1 MVRRMY
7 GERESRIHLDDLR
20 LYVQRPNNQEA
31 FSLYPPPQHFL
42 GEKEAP
48 IPIYHVERLVMVG
61 AMLLGQRSL
70 DLTWPL

>member
-20 LYVQRPNNQEA
+20 LYVQRPNNQR
-31 FSLYPPPQHFL
+31 LYDPEIPHFL

-48 IPIYHVERLVMVG
+48 IPVYHVERSVMVG